1 MSDVPPPEPSSRRPL
16 GFDDFIGILVAFSV
30 IGTIL
35 FWSLG
40 RRDQAIGL
48 SGWLAPSAS
57 PSTAASGEV
66 QGLTTVTP
74 TNQPT
79 SMAIAPSPATSSLS
93 GATSGA
99 AVGTD
104 AAVPAIVPV
113 PLPNTSDQPGQP
125 RATSFGV
132 PVPVPNPGSTTNPT
146 VNPTVNP
153 TASSTTVPSATT
165 STFSDVPAT
174 FWATPFIAA
183 LAERKIISGFETG
196 NFKPDQPVTRAEF
209 ASMLR
214 AAFGETPDQRGAAQ
228 FKDVASSFW
237 AASAIDKAYKMG
249 FLQGYPSN
257 VFQPQQQI
265 PRVQALAALTRGLK
279 LSTPANP
286 NGMFQVYRDANQ
298 IPGYAIGKVAA
309 ATQAGLVVNYPKT
322 NALEPNRRATRGE
335 IAAFIYQ
342 ALVHENLAQPI
353 ESQYIVKP

>member
-1 MSDVPPPEPSSRRPL
+1 MPDVPPPESSSRRPL

-40 RRDQAIGL
+40 RRDQGAGI
-48 SGWLAPSAS
+48 SGWLAPLAS
-57 PSTAASGEV
+57 PSAAALGPE
-66 QGLTTVTP
+66 GLTTAAP
-74 TNQPT
+74 TNQP
-79 SMAIAPSPATSSLS
+79 SAEAIAPPPATASLS
-93 GATSGA
+93 RATSET
-99 AVGTD
+99 AVS
-104 AAVPAIVPV
+104 VPAIVPV

-125 RATSFGV
+125 SATSFGV
-132 PVPVPNPGSTTNPT
+132 PIPVPNSSSTTNPT
-146 VNPTVNP
+146 TDPTTNP
-153 TASSTTVPSATT
+153 TASSPTVPSATT

-174 FWATPFIAA
+174 SWYTPFIAA
-183 LAERKIISGFETG
+183 LAERKIIGGFETG

-214 AAFGETPDQRGAAQ
+214 AAFAKTPDQRGAAQ
-228 FKDVASSFW
+228 FKDVADSFW

-249 FLQGYPSN
+249 FLQGYPGN
-257 VFQPQQQI
+257 AFQPQQQI

-286 NGMFQVYRDANQ
+286 NGMFQIYRDANR
-298 IPGYAIGKVAA
+298 IPGYAISKVAA
-309 ATQAGLVVNYPKT
+309 ATQAGLVVNYPNT
-322 NALEPNRRATRGE
+322 NALEPNRRATRAE

-342 ALVHENLAQPI
+342 ALVHENLAKPI